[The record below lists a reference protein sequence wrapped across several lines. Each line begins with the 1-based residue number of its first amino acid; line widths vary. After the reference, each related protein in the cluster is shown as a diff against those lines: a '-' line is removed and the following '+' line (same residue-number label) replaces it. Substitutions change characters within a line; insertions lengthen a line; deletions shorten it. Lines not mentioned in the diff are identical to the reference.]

1 MSRPNKREVVAS
13 ATGIGT
19 RCKLL
24 FQALMKLSVAINDH
38 NQQQYNTILIRR
50 MQEPGSTESS
60 LLLRSSLYEPLASI
74 GTRNR
79 DDGAAPQQMQR
90 VPKSLQESS
99 LVEFYRTLSVRYHR
113 QPALATSLNTG
124 HRPLTVSEIN
134 DKIRQRAITLAHTN
148 YNDNNKSRRTRK
160 RKRKSTTSSCPQ
172 SVRVSSLPIEDS
184 LSTVFLTSL
193 QSSWLDYFHLQL
205 RNWLSTCYPRQK
217 GAKVSFQ
224 QVEYATASC
233 LRANCIEWVGAPIQ
247 VTYDDT
253 SSETTVS
260 KKSYSSKK
268 ALRRNACR
276 GILVSQSAT
285 TLRVASTASTEPGD
299 GTTLNIATK
308 PKIPEESLV
317 TVTTIPREGSR
328 LEITLL
334 LPWDEAQQRVFEA
347 APRNETN
354 QITSGGTAHSKCS
367 LAVVIGS
374 F

>member
-1 MSRPNKREVVAS
+1 
-13 ATGIGT
+13 
-19 RCKLL
+19 
-24 FQALMKLSVAINDH
+24 
-38 NQQQYNTILIRR
+38 

-60 LLLRSSLYEPLASI
+60 LLLRSSLYEPLTSI
-74 GTRNR
+74 ATRSR
-79 DDGAAPQQMQR
+79 DDGAAPQQLQR

-134 DKIRQRAITLAHTN
+134 DKIRQRAITLSDTN
-148 YNDNNKSRRTRK
+148 YNNNSKSRRRRK
-160 RKRKSTTSSCPQ
+160 RKRKATPSNCPH
-172 SVRVSSLPIEDS
+172 SVRVSAVPIEDDRY
-184 LSTVFLTSL
+184 LEFLTSL
-193 QSSWLDYFHLQL
+193 QSSWLDYFDQQL
-205 RNWLSTCYPRQK
+205 RDWLSTCYPRQK

-224 QVEYATASC
+224 QVEYAITSC
-233 LRANCIEWVGAPIQ
+233 LRANCIEWVGAPMQ

-253 SSETTVS
+253 RSEATAST
-260 KKSYSSKK
+260 KSYSPKK
-268 ALRRNACR
+268 TLRRNTCR

-285 TLRVASTASTEPGD
+285 ALRIASTASTESGD
-299 GTTLNIATK
+299 DTTLNIAAK
-308 PKIPEESLV
+308 PKTPPESLV
-317 TVTTIPREGSR
+317 TVTTIPREGSG

-334 LPWDEAQQRVFEA
+334 LPWDEAQQHVFEA